1 MYEAVSYTHLDVYK
15 RQIVDGA
22 VDSRTSKTLV
32 PKYNKT
38 YTLELKGS
46 GTSTVVI
53 QLDGQAYSCL
63 LYTSGK
69 AGTVISK
76 KPLIVAC
83 GEKSVELCEIQ
94 PEGKKK
100 MTAES
105 FLAGHRLSV
114 GDVIG

>member
-1 MYEAVSYTHLDVYK
+1 MCIRDRLCPIDFTKSAFEVH
-15 RQIVDGA
+15 
-22 VDSRTSKTLV
+22 
-32 PKYNKT
+32 NKIRGLNPWPIAT
-38 YTLELKGS
+38 TEINGKKIKVHS
-46 GTSTVVI
+46 S
-53 QLDGQAYSCL
+53 L
-63 LYTSGK
+63 LCEKSGK
-69 AGTVISK
+69 AGTVIST

-100 MTAES
+100 MTAEA

>member
-1 MYEAVSYTHLDVYK
+1 MK
-15 RQIVDGA
+15 RA
-22 VDSRTSKTLV
+22 
-32 PKYNKT
+32 
-38 YTLELKGS
+38 E
-46 GTSTVVI
+46 
-53 QLDGQAYSCL
+53 
-63 LYTSGK
+63 
-69 AGTVISK
+69 TVIST

-100 MTAES
+100 MTAEA

>member
-1 MYEAVSYTHLDVYK
+1 MRCIIKSEDFNPWPIATTEINGKKIKVHS
-15 RQIVDGA
+15 
-22 VDSRTSKTLV
+22 S
-32 PKYNKT
+32 
-38 YTLELKGS
+38 
-46 GTSTVVI
+46 
-53 QLDGQAYSCL
+53 L
-63 LYTSGK
+63 LCEKSGK
-69 AGTVISK
+69 AGTVIST

-100 MTAES
+100 MTAEA